1 MASTGG
7 NPVYIG
13 NMTNEEREM
22 MRTYAA
28 NPGGP
33 DRPRRDLHTAAPP
46 PVPRHFTDGSLL
58 DTNPGAIRNT
68 KQRLEEGLKQDEQA
82 RILDRFSIPE
92 LQAAGCWGLE
102 DAKPSNLTIPI
113 HPIYAREKWIQRI
126 EDIDKDPSDSDGKYE
141 NKPSLPI
148 GAIGGTDYEGNWDAQ
163 KNQIVWD
170 ALEPALR
177 LASAML
183 VNSRLW
189 PRLNELLYGQW
200 THVDGNLLLGME
212 SKDTDIQTITKY
224 DAYQFVPRMELS
236 VEEQKEGNLQRM
248 NYLADKIECS
258 FSSGAVRGVQA
269 YGGIRERNGIPTRHS
284 SYHIAPYLAYRLL
297 DKTLTVSERLVQEA
311 AFAKA
316 LVHETMHALC
326 SMTIDLRIDSDIPPL
341 VPNEEIEKFKNW
353 DWKSVMHPDGKYP
366 LITEPVFGGSVGA
379 ITSMQPQ
386 AWGIGFYPVAVRVLE
401 DWPSWMEYKTR
412 YQGSWIVKKRKTE
425 RFEGSTFGRWPIP
438 TRCSEW
444 LGQQEFCDFR
454 VPSMGRQA
462 LHAPRIIGQEWPDAK
477 FWVPG
482 LDISRATP
490 LPPAPLDGDKL
501 EAWRYEEQRLR
512 RKHTIDSILYNDAS
526 RKAKMTYLLKCA
538 RLAKAIDTA
547 IIAYQASEFKTVHRI
562 LLGIQVSDVP
572 KFDLLRDAFYFSLYS
587 RASKGSY
594 KEQSLVHGAAAKE
607 VFLAWEKAE
616 LSWITQKER
625 FGYWTKF
632 VGFDKIR
639 TSIADILVVSGHLD
653 SRKLKALDWDLSQKR
668 VMRWRAYI
676 DGAIMAMGGSLKQRT
691 KTLARRLIGKEPP
704 SWDLD

>member
-13 NMTNEEREM
+13 NMTEEEREM
-22 MRTYAA
+22 MRSYAA

-33 DRPRRDLHTAAPP
+33 DRPRRDLNTAAPP

-82 RILDRFSIPE
+82 RILDGFSIPE

-113 HPIYAREKWIQRI
+113 HPIYARKMWIQRI
-126 EDIDKDPSDSDGKYE
+126 EDIDQDPSDSDGKYE

-148 GAIGGTDYEGNWDAQ
+148 GTIGGTDYEGNWDAQ
-163 KNQIVWD
+163 ENQIVWD

-183 VNSRLW
+183 VNSHLW
-189 PRLNELLYGQW
+189 PWLNGLLYGQW

-212 SKDTDIQTITKY
+212 SKDTSIQTITKY
-224 DAYQFVPRMELS
+224 GAYQFVPRMDLS
-236 VEEQKEGNLQRM
+236 EEEQKEGNLQRM
-248 NYLADKIECS
+248 KYLADKIECS
-258 FSSGAVRGVQA
+258 FINGAVRGIQA
-269 YGGIRERNGIPTRHS
+269 YGYTRAERNPYKTFV
-284 SYHIAPYLAYRLL
+284 HIAPYLAYRLL

-311 AFAKA
+311 AFAK
-316 LVHETMHALC
+316 T
-326 SMTIDLRIDSDIPPL
+326 
-341 VPNEEIEKFKNW
+341 
-353 DWKSVMHPDGKYP
+353 
-366 LITEPVFGGSVGA
+366 VFGGSVGA

-386 AWGIGFYPVAVRVLE
+386 AWGVGFYPVAVRVLE
-401 DWPSWMEYKTR
+401 DWPSWMEYKMR
-412 YQGSWIVKKRKTE
+412 HKDSWIVRKRKTE

-444 LGQQEFCDFR
+444 LGQQEFWDFH
-454 VPSMGRQA
+454 VSSMGRQA
-462 LHAPRIIGQEWPDAK
+462 LHAPRIIGQEWYEGKGHSSTLMGPDAK
-477 FWVPG
+477 FWVPD
-482 LDISRATP
+482 LDISRAFP
-490 LPPAPLDGDKL
+490 LAPAPLDGDKL

-526 RKAKMTYLLKCA
+526 RKAKMNYLLKFTEYS
-538 RLAKAIDTA
+538 LGYK
-547 IIAYQASEFKTVHRI
+547 YQMSRNLI
-562 LLGIQVSDVP
+562 
-572 KFDLLRDAFYFSLYS
+572 YFGMFSTSLYIYS

-594 KEQSLVHGAAAKE
+594 REQSLVHGAAAKE
-607 VFLAWEKAE
+607 MFLAWEKAE

-625 FGYWTKF
+625 FGYWTEF

-639 TSIADILVVSGHLD
+639 SSIADILVVSGHLD
-653 SRKLKALDWDLSQKR
+653 SRKLEALDWDPSQKR

-676 DGAIMAMGGSLKQRT
+676 DGAIMAMDGSLKQRT
-691 KTLARRLIGKEPP
+691 KTLARRLLGKEPP